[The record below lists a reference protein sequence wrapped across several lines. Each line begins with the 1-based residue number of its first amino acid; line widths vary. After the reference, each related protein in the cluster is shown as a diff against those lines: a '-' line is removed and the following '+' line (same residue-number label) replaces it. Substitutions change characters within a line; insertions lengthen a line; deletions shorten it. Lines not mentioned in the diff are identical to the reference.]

1 MPPPRA
7 PPRRLPLPEHLV
19 SGACSVTVRDGD
31 GDVARSE
38 ETETDDDTPATEAPA
53 GPLDAVGA
61 IEAALAH
68 APGAVVE
75 VDAEPRR
82 WEVTVL
88 RENGTGV
95 ELYIDAASGEVTR
108 ERDARLSRVQ
118 STAPKVTAA
127 EAIGIALGNTPGQ
140 IIELDLDTERG
151 AVVWELLVRADAGG
165 RFEIYVDA
173 TTGEVLKVE
182 RDT

>member
-1 MPPPRA
+1 MSPA
-7 PPRRLPLPEHLV
+7 P
-19 SGACSVTVRDGD
+19 
-31 GDVARSE
+31 E

>member
-1 MPPPRA
+1 M
-7 PPRRLPLPEHLV
+7 
-19 SGACSVTVRDGD
+19 
-31 GDVARSE
+31 
-38 ETETDDDTPATEAPA
+38 
-53 GPLDAVGA
+53 
-61 IEAALAH
+61 
-68 APGAVVE
+68 
-75 VDAEPRR
+75 
-82 WEVTVL
+82 L